1 MHNLSLLSILNSLAR
16 KAASQKE
23 INLLAKRC
31 IRISRSYLF
40 TFAQSRYHGICKDSD
55 FIDQVSIDS
64 IVPLFVKS
72 MNGNLG
78 INNSIENWD
87 GDIKTEEDADHFLT
101 NVVWNRT
108 EQTIAKTLK
117 LHDPFFGKIHN
128 TLSVCIRKH
137 SFNKIRYLGTYY
149 IIPDEGTNITGSF
162 LTRQEFESIPA
173 TYFVKKQKELFD
185 SLFSYIEN
193 NFDCDLALPFNL
205 LILRIKSI
213 LVGDPITDSEPAEEF
228 YLSQK
233 MDIKAIVDR
242 SLNEIYRHL
251 DEKYISNHK
260 LSVQEGDIFKNVFRN
275 LALDVQN
282 GGIQGGLYSYFQSE
296 MPELTREEFY
306 DAYHT
311 ILNYLFNNFKNSIG
325 GAIEY

>member
-23 INLLAKRC
+23 INLLAERC

-149 IIPDEGTNITGSF
+149 IIPDEETTITGSF
-162 LTRQEFESIPA
+162 ITRQEFESIPA

-251 DEKYISNHK
+251 DEK
-260 LSVQEGDIFKNVFRN
+260 
-275 LALDVQN
+275 
-282 GGIQGGLYSYFQSE
+282 
-296 MPELTREEFY
+296 
-306 DAYHT
+306 
-311 ILNYLFNNFKNSIG
+311 
-325 GAIEY
+325 